1 MQSTGG
7 QAAGFITVTSWSVQ
21 GEKVSSTNSSPS
33 HTAQIIE
40 DGSSL
45 PDPGQSQCQFLPQ
58 PEKRRFLFLL
68 KHFFLSTIVLFLE
81 FRTLDIH
88 FYIYSILSSQYRTID
103 LLPDWVGKS
112 LCWS

>member
-33 HTAQIIE
+33 HTAQINE

-45 PDPGQSQCQFLPQ
+45 PDPGHTMCQSLPQ
-58 PEKRRFLFLL
+58 PEKHRYL
-68 KHFFLSTIVLFLE
+68 I
-81 FRTLDIH
+81 
-88 FYIYSILSSQYRTID
+88 SS
-103 LLPDWVGKS
+103 
-112 LCWS
+112 